1 RSHFAELP
9 TEILDNIFE
18 CLWYIGL
25 RNDDY
30 LGDSNA
36 DRAMA
41 KRIQCREYASVL
53 LVSKRCCAVAQ
64 RLIYTRMTI
73 VDRYA
78 MLRFM
83 RRAMDENR
91 PQIREFIQHIN
102 FSIEPISNSQAR
114 FRFKPRYGEVLD
126 EIAARDF
133 RERDNIDEA

>member
-1 RSHFAELP
+1 
-9 TEILDNIFE
+9 
-18 CLWYIGL
+18 
-25 RNDDY
+25 
-30 LGDSNA
+30 
-36 DRAMA
+36 
-41 KRIQCREYASVL
+41 
-53 LVSKRCCAVAQ
+53 SKRCCAVAQ

-133 RERDNIDEA
+133 RERDNIDEAIMYSKSVKVVSSLLKKCPNLQTFVVQFKGFIQSFDKIKDGKFPRLHELI